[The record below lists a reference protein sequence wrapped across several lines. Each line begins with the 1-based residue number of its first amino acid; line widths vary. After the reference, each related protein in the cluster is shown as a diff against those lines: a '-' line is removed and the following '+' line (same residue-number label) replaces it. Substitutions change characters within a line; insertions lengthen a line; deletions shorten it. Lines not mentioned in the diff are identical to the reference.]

1 MKRSYL
7 FWPIWVGVSGL
18 LCGLLYLFA
27 PASPL
32 HLLVALLFLLISP
45 GMSLIPFLHLS
56 DWMNE
61 LMLGIALSLTLDT
74 LLAAAALYAGIW
86 DPAGVLWVLI
96 GLSWLGAALQVWQA
110 RHPERWGLQGKRSNA
125 T

>member
-1 MKRSYL
+1 MKRPNL
-7 FWPIWVGVSGL
+7 FWPIWLGVSGL
-18 LCGLLYLFA
+18 LCGLLFLFA

-32 HLLVALLFLLISP
+32 RLLAAMLFLLISP
-45 GMSLIPFLHLS
+45 GMALVPFLQLS

-74 LLAAAALYAGIW
+74 LLAAAALYAGVW
-86 DPAGVLWVLI
+86 NPGAVLWSLI

-110 RHPERWGLQGKRSNA
+110 HRPANWNLPRSRKSA
-125 T
+125 I

>member
-1 MKRSYL
+1 MKRLNL
-7 FWPIWVGVSGL
+7 FWPIWIVVSGL

-27 PASPL
+27 PASTFR
-32 HLLVALLFLLISP
+32 LLVALLFLLTGP

-74 LLAAAALYAGIW
+74 LFAAAALYAGAW
-86 DPAGVLWVLI
+86 DPAAVLWVLI
-96 GLSWLGAALQVWQA
+96 GLSWVGAALQLWQA
-110 RHPERWGLQGKRSNA
+110 RRPAHWGLSGERRNTA
-125 T
+125 